1 MNLKWIED
9 KEQNFKGNFK
19 SMCFKL
25 DNSKYIFCFN
35 SYMSYKTFK
44 PMVKIVAEQFNS
56 HIIEVLEDAGQ
67 SNMTIS
73 IWEDKVKFL
82 IELDVKEG
90 QTRQFKHFTVEEIFN
105 N

>member
-9 KEQNFKGNFK
+9 KTQNFRGNFK

-44 PMVKIVAEQFNS
+44 PMVRKVAEQFNS
-56 HIIEVLEDAGQ
+56 HIVEILEDTEQ
-67 SNMTIS
+67 SNMIIS
-73 IWEDKVKFL
+73 CWEDNIKFF
-82 IELDVKEG
+82 IELNVEEG
-90 QTRQFKHFTVEEIFN
+90 QKRRFKFFTVNEIFN